1 MATAPAT
8 PTTPPPRLYAGL
20 AAWWPLFSRPE
31 DYAEEAVWILHAFE
45 ETLGRKPKHILEL
58 GAGGGNVAS
67 HILPHV
73 PMTLTDV
80 SGRMLEISRRLNPNA
95 EHVEAD
101 MRSLRL
107 GQTFEAVLIHDA
119 IMYLTT
125 APDLVAAFA
134 TARAHLEPGGVLI
147 VLPDCV
153 AETFEPRVETG
164 GHDANDG
171 SARGLRYIAWEHPPK
186 AGTTTHDL
194 DFAIMLR
201 VADGSVEV
209 FHDRHKIG
217 LFPRAVWREAIISA
231 GFASPSVRQDPWQ
244 REVLIAR
251 PAAAEPK
258 SASPAGKAG

>member
-1 MATAPAT
+1 MATTPAT
-8 PTTPPPRLYAGL
+8 PLPRLYAGL

-31 DYAEEAVWILHAFE
+31 EYAEEATWILDAFE

-58 GAGGGNVAS
+58 GAGGGNLAS
-67 HILPHV
+67 HILRHV

-80 SGRMLEISRRLNPNA
+80 SGRMLEVSRRLNPNA

-107 GQTFEAVLIHDA
+107 GKTFEAVLIHDA

-125 APDLVAAFA
+125 ARDLVAAFA
-134 TARAHLEPGGVLI
+134 TARAHLDPGGVLM

-171 SARGLRYIAWEHPPK
+171 TARGLRYMAWEHPPK

-201 VADGSVEV
+201 VADGTVEV

-217 LFPRAVWREAIISA
+217 LFPRAEWREAIISA
-231 GFASPSVRQDPWQ
+231 DFAPPSVRHDPWH

-251 PAAAEPK
+251 PAAAESK
-258 SASPAGKAG
+258 SATPAGKAG